1 MKKRPLLCIFAV
13 GILTIL
19 FLSACGQ
26 KAKPISSSGASAPKS
41 PKNAETLYND
51 FLFKDVAAKDKQGK
65 SLKADDVKT
74 AGAKYTFYDMNG
86 DREDELLIKSDSGLK
101 IFWVKDGNVTL
112 WHEAT
117 SYTEPLNNGTLL
129 SKRSGGAP
137 KHTDYVYTIL
147 NYSGDELFSEQFSEY
162 ETSAKNGQYFIGDAE
177 VDKAVYEKV
186 AEPVLNLQS
195 DKIIWKSIQ

>member
-1 MKKRPLLCIFAV
+1 MKKRPLLCILAAV
-13 GILTIL
+13 TLTIL
-19 FLSACGQ
+19 SFSACGQ
-26 KAKPISSSGASAPKS
+26 KAKPINSSSAAAQNSTQT
-41 PKNAETLYND
+41 AETLYND
-51 FLFKDVAAKDKQGK
+51 FLYKDAAAKDKQGNA
-65 SLKADDVKT
+65 LKADDFKT
-74 AGAKYTFYDMNG
+74 AGAKYAFYDMNG

-117 SYTEPLNNGTLL
+117 SYTEPLNNGALL

-177 VDKAVYEKV
+177 VDKAAYEKV
-186 AEPVLNLQS
+186 AEPVLDLQS